1 MAIHKQGIHGGFKG
15 RVGNVVGS
23 TWKGLDVMK
32 IRPASVAN
40 PNTVRQQDQRSRF
53 GLLMRF
59 LSAQSRLIQIG
70 FRPYA
75 VKMTSINAALSYNIA
90 AAITGEFPDYLID
103 YSKVLLSKGDLP
115 AMSQAVLSYTD
126 PVSVKLAWTDN
137 SSYQGAH
144 ASDLL
149 NVSVYDPISNKA
161 LSFVSCATRT
171 DATITL
177 ALPAE
182 WTGLSVEVFAF
193 FLSEEGVA
201 SANAKSLISDTL
213 YAGSIV
219 LEQA

>member
-32 IRPASVAN
+32 IRPASVSN
-40 PNTVRQQDQRSRF
+40 PNTARQQDQRSRF

-75 VKMTSINAALSYNIA
+75 VHMTSINAALSNNLA
-90 AAITGEFPDYLID
+90 AAITGEFPDYFID
-103 YSKVLLSKGDLP
+103 YSKVLLSKGELP

-126 PVSVKLAWTDN
+126 PVSVTLSWIDN

-144 ASDLL
+144 ASDHL
-149 NVSVYDPISNKA
+149 NVSVYDPINNKA
-161 LSFVSCATRT
+161 LSFVSCAIRSN
-171 DATITL
+171 ATVTL

-182 WTGLSVEVFAF
+182 WAGYTVEVFAF
-193 FLSEEGVA
+193 FLSEAGVA
-201 SANAKSLISDTL
+201 SANAKSLVSDTL
-213 YAGSIV
+213 YVGSIL
-219 LEQA
+219 LEQV